1 MGQEIEALAK
11 FVAEAGWDDLPHRL
25 QQHARLMFLDTLG
38 VILAGSTEPE
48 VQKLSGRLLTE
59 NGGPATVFAR
69 GFPKADARTA
79 ALLNGIAGR
88 TIELCEGHRFI
99 SLQGAVQ
106 ILPTVL
112 AVAEQLSASGKNALA
127 ALILGYEVAARIGRA
142 VTPRRLVHQNG
153 QWGLLGAVA
162 AGARLHGFDAHQTS
176 RAIRIGATLVLT
188 TGVSNATA
196 GATVLNVAGGMA
208 GVAGV
213 LAPELTLAGFQAQ
226 DEAVEEALG
235 QFVGDGF
242 DPAGL
247 AHGMGERWECAD
259 TYFRLRACCSPI
271 YSALDALEEILGELQ
286 PRPDDV
292 ERIDVETFAFATLM
306 SALEPRNP
314 FAARYSLPHT
324 AAALVVR
331 GNTNYASFT
340 EAALHEPAIAAMRQR
355 VHISEDPAMTA
366 AFPRLKPARV
376 TVTLRDGRRTTRTC
390 ESARGD
396 FQRPYAE
403 DELRAKFR
411 DLASYVLTPPGVTQA
426 ERMLDELEH
435 LGELTGLATG
445 LRRDSR

>member
-1 MGQEIEALAK
+1 MGREIEELAR
-11 FVAEAGWDDLPHRL
+11 FVAETGWDDLPNRL

-48 VQKLSGRLLTE
+48 VQKLTAQLVTDNR
-59 NGGPATVFAR
+59 GPATVFAR
-69 GFPKADARTA
+69 GFPKTDPRTA

-106 ILPTVL
+106 IVPTVM
-112 AVAEQLSASGKNALA
+112 AVGEQIGASGKEALA
-127 ALILGYEVAARIGRA
+127 ALVLGYEVAARIGRG

-162 AGARLHGFDAHQTS
+162 AGARLRGFDAQQVS
-176 RAIRIGATLVLT
+176 RAIRIGATLILT

-208 GVAGV
+208 GSAGV
-213 LAPELTLAGFQAQ
+213 LAPELALAGLQAQ
-226 DEAVEEALG
+226 DDAVEEAFG

-242 DPAGL
+242 NPAGL
-247 AHGMGERWECAD
+247 ADGLGERWECAN

-271 YSALDALEEILGELQ
+271 YAALDALEEILAEVRPG
-286 PRPDDV
+286 PDDV

-306 SALEPRNP
+306 SAPQPRNP
-314 FAARYSLPHT
+314 FASRYSLPHA
-324 AAALVVR
+324 AAALVVN
-331 GNTNYASFT
+331 GNTGYASFT
-340 EAALHEPAIAAMRQR
+340 ETALHNPTISALRQR

-376 TVTLRDGRRTTRTC
+376 TVALRDGRRSTRTC

-403 DELRAKFR
+403 QELRAKFR
-411 DLASYVLTPPGVTQA
+411 DLAGYALTPSGVAEA
-426 ERMLDELEH
+426 ERLLDNLERLDELT
-435 LGELTGLATG
+435 ELADG
-445 LRRDSR
+445 LRGHSR